1 MWKKPEDETPSQSV
15 PPSNPAT
22 APRPAAP
29 EPRRG
34 GSATLGESIRVQGE
48 IHGDE
53 DLVIEGEVDGSVHLD
68 KHSVTVGRSGRV
80 KADIHGRTLFIDGKV
95 QGNLFAEEQ
104 VVVRASGEVR
114 GNITSPRVSLED
126 GSKFKGSI
134 DMEPRAA
141 SRPPV
146 ADSKSGAERKD
157 DPKEMAAKASSS
169 SSAPSGGASGGPSGG
184 ASPAAGTRG
193 AVTSGDKSS
202 TAERG
207 GAGSA

>member
-1 MWKKPEDETPSQSV
+1 MWKKPEDETPSHSI
-15 PPSNPAT
+15 PASNPAT

-141 SRPPV
+141 SRPP
-146 ADSKSGAERKD
+146 AAESKSGGERKD
-157 DPKEMAAKASSS
+157 DSKETAAKASGV
-169 SSAPSGGASGGPSGG
+169 PGGLPGI
-184 ASPAAGTRG
+184 ASPAAGTG
-193 AVTSGDKSS
+193 GTGKSGDKGS

-207 GAGSA
+207 GAGPA